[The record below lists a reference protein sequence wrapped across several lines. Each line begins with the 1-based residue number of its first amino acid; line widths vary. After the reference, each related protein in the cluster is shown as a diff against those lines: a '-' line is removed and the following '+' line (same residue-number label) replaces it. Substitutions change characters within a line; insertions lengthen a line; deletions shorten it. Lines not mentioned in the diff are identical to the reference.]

1 MLNSVDAATCP
12 QGAAVDPTRVQPPCP
27 LGRRVVMDTLA
38 FGAIVLVVV
47 ILSGVI
53 LSLADWSRER
63 RNRTIERRLAL
74 LLHHFGIDPTA
85 NVPPSEQVRR
95 LAADPGK
102 KMQAIR
108 LYSKETGA
116 DIKTAA
122 ATINALSSNG
132 A

>member
-1 MLNSVDAATCP
+1 ME
-12 QGAAVDPTRVQPPCP
+12 
-27 LGRRVVMDTLA
+27 TLA
-38 FGAIVLVVV
+38 FGAIVLV
-47 ILSGVI
+47 GVL
-53 LSLADWSRER
+53 LSLAALDSFKER
-63 RNRTIERRLAL
+63 RIRTIEHRLAL

-102 KMQAIR
+102 KLQAVR

-116 DIKTAA
+116 DVKTAA
-122 ATINALSSNG
+122 AVINALNSNG

>member
-1 MLNSVDAATCP
+1 
-12 QGAAVDPTRVQPPCP
+12 
-27 LGRRVVMDTLA
+27 VMETLA
-38 FGAIVLVVV
+38 FGAIGLVG
-47 ILSGVI
+47 II
-53 LSLADWSRER
+53 LSLAAFDSFNER
-63 RNRTIERRLAL
+63 RIRNIERRLAL
-74 LLHHFGIDPTA
+74 LLHHFGIDPSA